1 MNIKAVWLRIE
12 EHTNALNYLVM
23 LSQFVLKINEDPF
36 YWKWIMIT
44 LHGAIYGFA
53 VSTIR
58 GTDVESVIINTKN
71 GERLISFNE
80 ALRRCQNK
88 SWMQYALL
96 NETLILSES
105 QKKSIR
111 KMKDL
116 FRNEFMHFKPKGWSI
131 ELHLF
136 IKITLDCLDVI
147 RFLGI
152 QTYSGY
158 RYNLSKQ
165 RKIKSLIFQ
174 TKKEIKKSVL
184 YKEVKILERFSN
196 D

>member
-1 MNIKAVWLRIE
+1 MSVKAKWLRIE

-44 LHGAIYGFA
+44 LHGAMYGFA
-53 VSTIR
+53 VSMIR
-58 GTDVESVIINTKN
+58 GTDVESVIINTNN

-116 FRNEFMHFKPKGWSI
+116 FRNEFIHFKPKGWSI

-136 IKITLDCLDVI
+136 IEITLDCLDVI

-165 RKIKSLIFQ
+165 RKVKSLIFQ

-184 YKEVKILERFSN
+184 YKEVNILKRLS
-196 D
+196 DD

>member
-1 MNIKAVWLRIE
+1 MNIKEKYLRIE
-12 EHTNALNYLVM
+12 EHTNALNYLMM
-23 LSQFVLKINEDPF
+23 LHQFVLKVKEDPF

-58 GTDVESVIINTKN
+58 GTDAESVTTNTRK

-111 KMKDL
+111 KMKDI

-131 ELHLF
+131 ELHFF

-174 TKKEIKKSVL
+174 TKKEIKKSDL
-184 YKEVKILERFSN
+184 YNEVKY
-196 D
+196 